1 MWAFIRRTS
10 ILLVLLAGVA
20 PQARGDDNPFG
31 LPAPTQGHPGTIVLH
46 GGGELTDDVFERFIE
61 LAGGK
66 EARIILV
73 PSAGYLHS
81 DYENEQQFLRVMHER
96 FSGWVHLA
104 SSGNI
109 RSFDFLYTDDP
120 DDADAAAFVR
130 PLETATGV
138 WFCGGLQPRL
148 NYRFVGEF
156 PEQTRFQVALREIV
170 ARGGVVGGTSA
181 GMAALP
187 EIMTMYQ
194 DRKYA
199 QAPATVVAAHGLGL
213 IQGAIVEQHFDG
225 KSGRLERFTGLLRD
239 SAKLD
244 KLTARPGA
252 GVNMMGLAVE
262 EATALVLQGNRL
274 ETIGEASAHVFV
286 KSGGGRTVIW
296 HELPAG
302 ETARLDRDASGA
314 TVLRREKPQAAPQA
328 APASPPPASA
338 ESSAQTSVQ
347 SPPQGSALNAQ

>member
-1 MWAFIRRTS
+1 MLACTWRTSLLS
-10 ILLVLLAGVA
+10 ILLLALA
-20 PQARGDDNPFG
+20 SAATADDNPFG
-31 LPAPTQGHPGTIVLH
+31 LPVPTQGRAGAIVLH

-73 PSAGYLHS
+73 PSAGYRHS
-81 DYENEQQFLRVMHER
+81 DYENEQQFLRVMRDR

-109 RSFDFLYTDDP
+109 SSFDFLYTDDP
-120 DDADAAAFVR
+120 DDADAAAFVK

-148 NYRFVGEF
+148 NYRFVGQF
-156 PEQTRFQVALREIV
+156 PEQTRFQIALREIV

-194 DRKYA
+194 NRQYD
-199 QAPATVVAAHGLGL
+199 QAPVKAVAAHGLGL
-213 IQGAIVEQHFDG
+213 IRGAIVEQHFDG
-225 KSGRLERFTGLLRD
+225 KGGRMERFTGLLRD
-239 SAKLD
+239 SSQLD
-244 KLTARPGA
+244 TLSGRQGSGIKML
-252 GVNMMGLAVE
+252 GLAVE
-262 EATALVLQGNRL
+262 EKTGLVLQSNRM

-286 KSGGGRTVIW
+286 KTGGGRTVVW

-302 ETARLDRDASGA
+302 ESARLDRDASG
-314 TVLRREKPQAAPQA
+314 TMVLRREKPAAPAQA
-328 APASPPPASA
+328 APAAQD
-338 ESSAQTSVQ
+338 SSLTQR
-347 SPPQGSALNAQ
+347 P